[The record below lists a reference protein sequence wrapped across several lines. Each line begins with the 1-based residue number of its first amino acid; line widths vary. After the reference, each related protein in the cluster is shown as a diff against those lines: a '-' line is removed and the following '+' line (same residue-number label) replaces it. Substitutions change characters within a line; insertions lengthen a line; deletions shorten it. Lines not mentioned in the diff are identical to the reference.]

1 MAFSTRA
8 FGPKVLVFSLVAVFS
23 ASAWAT
29 DLLTVYR
36 SALNYDA
43 VYAQAQAKRDALQEK
58 SNQGRA
64 ALLPTISLSGTLNS
78 NQDDVEN
85 RQFNTQTDH
94 SYGSHSYSLTLTQPL
109 FRWQNWVGYEQSKLQ
124 VAQAE
129 VAFLS
134 AKQDLILRTAQAYFE
149 QLQAQEKL
157 KAAQAYKTA
166 VESQLDIARKA
177 FAVGTGV
184 KTDIFDAETRFQL
197 AMSQTIVAQTELE
210 LRQRALQSITGQY
223 FAQVASRG
231 PKVDLNFLGSM
242 DLSQLLQEAEQNNLQ
257 IQELKLAVEIA
268 SREIERQR
276 AGHYPTL
283 DLVASKGN
291 NSTLNSG
298 TREISDTSRIG
309 VQLNVPIFQG
319 GEVVSRTT
327 EAAANYRVAKG
338 ALDAA
343 RNSTQFNVRQAYLGV
358 SNGLAQIKIMQAALT
373 AAKNAQTS
381 NKDAFDLGVRL
392 NIDVLNAQN
401 QVFSTQSELIRVTVE
416 TMLALLKLKAAVGSL
431 AENDVLAI
439 NSQLS
444 DGVDRQ

>member
-1 MAFSTRA
+1 MAFSKRA
-8 FGPKVLVFSLVAVFS
+8 FGPKVLVLCLISVFS

-36 SALNYDA
+36 SALAYDA
-43 VYAQAQAKRDALQEK
+43 VYAQAQAKREASQEK

-64 ALLPTISLSGTLNS
+64 ALLPTINLNGSINS
-78 NQDDVEN
+78 NHDEVEN
-85 RQFNTQTDH
+85 HKFNTKTDH

-109 FRWQNWVGYEQSKLQ
+109 FRWQNWVGFEQSKLQ

-157 KAAQAYKTA
+157 NAANAYKTA

-197 AMSQTIVAQTELE
+197 ALSQTIVAQSELE

-223 FAQVASRG
+223 FEQVATRRQQL
-231 PKVDLNFLGSM
+231 DLSFLGSM
-242 DLSQLLQEAEQNNLQ
+242 DLSQLLQEAEQSNLQ
-257 IQELKLAVEIA
+257 IQEQRLALEIA

-291 NSTLNSG
+291 SSTLNSG
-298 TREISDTSRIG
+298 SREISDTSRIG
-309 VQLNVPIFQG
+309 IQVNVPIFQG
-319 GEVVSRTT
+319 GEVVSRTN
-327 EAAANYRVAKG
+327 EAAANYRLAKSG
-338 ALDAA
+338 LDAA
-343 RNSTQFNVRQAYLGV
+343 RNSMEFNVRQAYLGV
-358 SNGLAQIKIMQAALT
+358 SNGLAQIKIMKSALDAAQ
-373 AAKNAQTS
+373 NAQTS
-381 NKDAFDLGVRL
+381 NKDAFDVGVRL

-401 QVFSTQSELIRVTVE
+401 QVFNTQSELIRVTAE
-416 TMLALLKLKAAVGSL
+416 TFLAFLKLKAASGTLGES
-431 AENDVLAI
+431 DVLAI
-439 NSQLS
+439 SALLVS
-444 DGVDRQ
+444 